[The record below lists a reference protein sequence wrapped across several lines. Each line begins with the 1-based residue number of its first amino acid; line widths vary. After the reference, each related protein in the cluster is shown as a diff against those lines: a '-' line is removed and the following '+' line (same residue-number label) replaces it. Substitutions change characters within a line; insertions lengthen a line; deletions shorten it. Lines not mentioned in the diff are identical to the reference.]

1 MIGGHLLEN
10 DGLRADR
17 AWRAGDI
24 AAAIEAA
31 DHALA
36 RGDDPLCLAAGV
48 AAAAAAAD
56 GALFDAAA
64 RWRVVASTLDGAPGL
79 LAGGRGALAASVVG
93 DVEAAERDL
102 AAARGLVSAAPPRG
116 LTVLLDGVSATLAA
130 IRGEFDSASRRL
142 AGLAVAN
149 VPADPMASE
158 HWADLAATVV
168 VAAGDDRTAWDM
180 LTAHPDRPKTTRGQL
195 LRAWLDL
202 RAGRLSAARAALT
215 AVGEAAG
222 GDTALTRRD
231 AVLAAAVTVG
241 LARRAGD
248 EDALRATWH
257 RVAPVLA
264 GADVEPLLLDAWGE
278 LSTAAVVVA
287 PGERDALAA
296 VMAAAVARAG
306 SPTWAMAT
314 LAWWALHRAV
324 AAEQADAAAAA
335 ADQLAELDGDDERCV
350 AARVWASILAMR
362 MGAAARVVP
371 AEALAAAE
379 ALADVGRPW
388 EGAALCGAAAA
399 QLSDPGD
406 VRELLAAGRALRA
419 SVTTED
425 RGHAVD
431 GLSKRE
437 RSVGELL
444 LDGLTQKEIGARLY
458 ISPKTVEQHVA
469 RLRQKLVAGNRA
481 ELLAALRARLTA
493 R

>member
-1 MIGGHLLEN
+1 MIGGDLLES

-17 AWRAGDI
+17 AWRSGDI

-36 RGDDPLCLAAGV
+36 RGDDPQCLAAGV

-56 GALFDAAA
+56 GGLFDAAE
-64 RWRVVASTLDGAPGL
+64 RWRAVASTLDGAPGA

-93 DVEAAERDL
+93 DVESAERDL
-102 AAARGLVSAAPPRG
+102 AAARQMVSGAAPRG
-116 LTVLLDGVSATLAA
+116 LTVLLSGVAATLEAL
-130 IRGEFDSASRRL
+130 RGEFDAAARRL
-142 AGLAVAN
+142 AGLAVAT
-149 VPADPMASE
+149 VPEDPMSSE
-158 HWADLAATVV
+158 RWEDLAVTVM
-168 VAAGDDRTAWDM
+168 VAGGDDRTAWEM
-180 LTAHPDRPKTTRGQL
+180 LTAHPDRPRTTRRRL
-195 LRAWLDL
+195 LKAWLDL
-202 RAGRLSAARAALT
+202 RTGRLADARAGLA
-215 AVGEAAG
+215 AAG
-222 GDTALTRRD
+222 DQAILRRD

-248 EDALRATWH
+248 EEALRAAWH

-264 GADVEPLLLDAWGE
+264 GADVEVLLLDAWGE
-278 LSTAAVVVA
+278 LSTAAALVA
-287 PGERDALAA
+287 PGERDAIVA

-306 SPTWAMAT
+306 SPAWGEAMM
-314 LAWWALHRAV
+314 AWWAVQRAV
-324 AAEQADAAAAA
+324 VADEPTAAEVAAA
-335 ADQLAELDGDDERCV
+335 QLAALDCADERTA
-350 AARVWASILAMR
+350 AARVWASILSADAEP
-362 MGAAARVVP
+362 AAAI
-371 AEALAAAE
+371 AAAE
-379 ALADVGRPW
+379 ALADAGRPW

-399 QLSDPGD
+399 KLSEAGD

-419 SVTTED
+419 TIRTDD
-425 RGHAVD
+425 RGGAAAH

-481 ELLAALRARLTA
+481 ELVAALRARLA
-493 R
+493 VK

>member
-1 MIGGHLLEN
+1 MIGADLLEN

-24 AAAIEAA
+24 ASAIEAA

-36 RGDDPLCLAAGV
+36 RGDDPRCLAAGV

-56 GALFDAAA
+56 AALFDAAD
-64 RWRVVASTLDGAPGL
+64 RWRAIASTLDGAPGA

-93 DVEAAERDL
+93 DVETAECDL
-102 AAARGLVSAAPPRG
+102 AAARELVSGAAPRG

-130 IRGEFDSASRRL
+130 LHGEFDTASRRL
-142 AGLAVAN
+142 AGLAVAS

-158 HWADLAATVV
+158 CWADLAVTVV
-168 VAAGDDRTAWDM
+168 VAGGDDRTAWDM
-180 LTAHPDRPKTTRGQL
+180 LTAHPDRPQTTRGRL
-195 LRAWLDL
+195 LKAWLDL
-202 RAGRLSAARAALT
+202 RSGRLADARAGLT
-215 AVGEAAG
+215 AVGNAQI
-222 GDTALTRRD
+222 LRRD

-248 EDALRATWH
+248 EDALRAAWH

-264 GADVEPLLLDAWGE
+264 GADVELLLLDAWGE
-278 LSTAAVVVA
+278 LSAAAALVA
-287 PGERDALAA
+287 PGERDTVVA

-306 SPTWAMAT
+306 APTWAAAT
-314 LAWWALHRAV
+314 LAWWALQRAVVTGEAV
-324 AAEQADAAAAA
+324 AAAVA
-335 ADQLAELDGDDERCV
+335 ADQLTALTGTDQRAA
-350 AARVWASILAMR
+350 AARVWASILASDVD
-362 MGAAARVVP
+362 AAAVLSAAETL
-371 AEALAAAE
+371 AEA
-379 ALADVGRPW
+379 GRPW

-399 QLSDPGD
+399 KQSEPTE

-419 SVTTED
+419 SIASDD
-425 RGHAVD
+425 RGAAG

-481 ELLAALRARLTA
+481 ELVAALRARLSA
-493 R
+493 G

>member
-1 MIGGHLLEN
+1 MIGGDLLES

-17 AWRAGDI
+17 AWRAGDV

-36 RGDDPLCLAAGV
+36 RGDDPQCLAAGV

-56 GALFDAAA
+56 GALFDAAQ
-64 RWRVVASTLDGAPGL
+64 RWRAVASTLDGAPGA
-79 LAGGRGALAASVVG
+79 LAAGRGALAASVVG
-93 DVEAAERDL
+93 DVEDAEADL
-102 AAARGLVSAAPPRG
+102 VAARQMVSGATPRG
-116 LTVLLDGVSATLAA
+116 LTVLLDGVSAALEAM
-130 IRGEFDSASRRL
+130 RGEFDTAARRL
-142 AGLAVAN
+142 AGLAVAT

-158 HWADLAATVV
+158 RWEDLAVTVV
-168 VAAGDDRTAWDM
+168 VAGGDDRAAWDM
-180 LTAHPDRPKTTRGQL
+180 LTAHPERPRTARRRL
-195 LRAWLDL
+195 LKAWLDL
-202 RAGRLSAARAALT
+202 RTGRLAAARAGLA
-215 AVGEAAG
+215 GDAAI
-222 GDTALTRRD
+222 LRRD
-231 AVLAAAVTVG
+231 AVLAAAITVG

-248 EDALRATWH
+248 EEALRAAWH

-278 LSTAAVVVA
+278 LSVAAALVA
-287 PGERDALAA
+287 PGERDAIVA

-306 SPTWAMAT
+306 APAWASAS
-314 LAWWALHRAV
+314 LAWWALQRAVVAAEPAAAAV
-324 AAEQADAAAAA
+324 AADMFAALAADDARAAAAH
-335 ADQLAELDGDDERCV
+335 
-350 AARVWASILAMR
+350 VWASILASDVDP
-362 MGAAARVVP
+362 AA
-371 AEALAAAE
+371 ALAAAE
-379 ALADVGRPW
+379 ALADAGRPW

-399 QLSDPGD
+399 ALADPGD

-419 SVTTED
+419 TVATDD
-425 RGHAVD
+425 RGGGTG

-481 ELLAALRARLTA
+481 ELVAALRARLA
-493 R
+493 VH

>member
-1 MIGGHLLEN
+1 MIGGDLLEN

-17 AWRAGDI
+17 AWRAGDV

-36 RGDDPLCLAAGV
+36 RADDPQCLAAGV

-56 GALFDAAA
+56 AALFDAAE
-64 RWRVVASTLDGAPGL
+64 RWRSIASTLDGAPGA

-102 AAARGLVSAAPPRG
+102 AAAREMVSGAAPRG
-116 LTVLLDGVSATLAA
+116 LTVLLDGVSATLDAM
-130 IRGEFDSASRRL
+130 RGEFDTASRRL
-142 AGLAVAN
+142 AGLAVAT

-158 HWADLAATVV
+158 RWADLAVTVV

-180 LTAHPDRPKTTRGQL
+180 LTAHSDRPQTTRRRL
-195 LRAWLDL
+195 LKAWLDL
-202 RAGRLSAARAALT
+202 RTGRLADARAGLAT
-215 AVGEAAG
+215 V
-222 GDTALTRRD
+222 GDTVGDAAIMRRD

-248 EDALRATWH
+248 EDALRAAWH
-257 RVAPVLA
+257 RIAPVLA
-264 GADVEPLLLDAWGE
+264 GADVELLLLDAWGE
-278 LSTAAVVVA
+278 LSAAAALVA
-287 PGERDALAA
+287 PGERDAIVA
-296 VMAAAVARAG
+296 VMAAVVSRAG
-306 SPTWAMAT
+306 SPSWGAAS
-314 LAWWALHRAV
+314 LAWWALQRAI
-324 AAEQADAAAAA
+324 ASEDPGAAAIA
-335 ADQLAELDGDDERCV
+335 ADRLAELADGEVDDERAD
-350 AARVWASILAMR
+350 AARVWASILATEVDP
-362 MGAAARVVP
+362 AAA
-371 AEALAAAE
+371 LSAAE
-379 ALADVGRPW
+379 ALADAGRPW

-399 QLSDPGD
+399 KLTDPGD
-406 VRELLAAGRALRA
+406 VRELLAAGRAFRA
-419 SVTTED
+419 TVAAPD
-425 RGHAVD
+425 RGGAAG

-481 ELLAALRARLTA
+481 ELVAALRAKLSVR
-493 R
+493 

>member
-1 MIGGHLLEN
+1 MIGGDLLEN

-36 RGDDPLCLAAGV
+36 RGDDPQCLAAGV

-64 RWRVVASTLDGAPGL
+64 RWRAVASTLDGAPGA
-79 LAGGRGALAASVVG
+79 LAGGRGALAAGIVG
-93 DVEAAERDL
+93 DAESAGRDL
-102 AAARGLVSAAPPRG
+102 AGAHDMVSGPAPRG
-116 LTVLLDGVSATLAA
+116 LTVLLDGVSATLEAL
-130 IRGEFDSASRRL
+130 RGEFDTAARRL
-142 AGLAVAN
+142 AGLAVAT

-158 HWADLAATVV
+158 RWEDLAVTVM
-168 VAAGDDRTAWDM
+168 VAGGDDRTAWEM
-180 LTAHPDRPKTTRGQL
+180 LTAHPDRPGTPRRRL
-195 LRAWLDL
+195 LKAWLDL
-202 RAGRLSAARAALT
+202 RTGRLADARAGLA
-215 AVGEAAG
+215 AVGDGAI
-222 GDTALTRRD
+222 LRRD

-248 EDALRATWH
+248 EEALRAAWH

-264 GADVEPLLLDAWGE
+264 GADVEVLLLDAWGE
-278 LSTAAVVVA
+278 LSAAAAVVA
-287 PGERDALAA
+287 PGERDAIVA
-296 VMAAAVARAG
+296 VMAAAVVRAG
-306 SPTWAMAT
+306 SPAWGAASM
-314 LAWWALHRAV
+314 AWWALQRAV
-324 AAEQADAAAAA
+324 GAGEPAAAESAAGQLASLA
-335 ADQLAELDGDDERCV
+335 ADERSA
-350 AARVWASILAMR
+350 AARVWASILADD
-362 MGAAARVVP
+362 VDP
-371 AEALAAAE
+371 ASVLTAAE
-379 ALADVGRPW
+379 GLADAGRPW

-399 QLSDPGD
+399 KLTDAGD

-419 SVTTED
+419 TVTTES
-425 RGHAVD
+425 RGATGC

-481 ELLAALRARLTA
+481 ELVAALRTRLA
-493 R
+493 VQ